1 MLGQVVIFQAIDDKA
16 ECIGI
21 YANGKLSFKD
31 FPDSLTKTWRYSAS
45 ITDPAVEYA
54 WIRVGGRAIADCCP
68 EDLCN
73 ELQAVQRKMKAYLKS
88 FKIAK
93 VNMADHCVF
102 DLFPHDFLERFCEIK
117 NQITEHVFETYEKP
131 SNYEHLDAVYKLLH
145 KIRYQKLNLNSE
157 DCKHLFYSSMNRQK
171 IQELMKNYSR
181 IDYNM
186 FGTITGRLTTH
197 PESFPMLTLKKDL
210 RRIIK
215 PHNDLMMSL
224 DYNGAEIRTLLDLC
238 GQEQPEYDIH
248 EWNIQ
253 NVINDL
259 EMTREEAKLYFFAWL
274 YNPQSN
280 DIDSQYYDREKVLDK
295 YYKDGHVHTPYG
307 RKIKVE
313 SRKALNYLIQ
323 STTADRV
330 LSKAVL
336 IDKMLAG
343 KKSFISH
350 IVHDEIVIDYSDED
364 RDMVIGIRDIFED
377 GYVANV
383 RGGKDY
389 YNLNELKL

>member
-1 MLGQVVIFQAIDDKA
+1 MLFQTIDDKT
-16 ECIGI
+16 ECVGV
-21 YANGKLSFKD
+21 YVNGKLLFD
-31 FPDSLTKTWRYSAS
+31 DVPENLTKTWRYSGS
-45 ITDPAVEYA
+45 INDESVEYA
-54 WIRVGGRAIADCCP
+54 WIRAEGRNITDCCP
-68 EDLCN
+68 PDLCN

-93 VNMADHCVF
+93 VNMVDHCVF
-102 DLFPHDFLERFCEIK
+102 DLIPHDFLVRFCEIK
-117 NQITEHVFETYEKP
+117 NKITEHVFESYDKP
-131 SNYEHLDAVYKLLH
+131 ENYEHLNEVYKLLH
-145 KIRYQKLNLNSE
+145 KIRYQQLNLNTE
-157 DCKHLFYSSMNRQK
+157 DCKQLFYSSMNRQK
-171 IQELMKNYSR
+171 IQELMKHYTR
-181 IDYNM
+181 IDYNL
-186 FGTITGRLTTH
+186 FGTVTGRLTTH
-197 PESFPMLTLKKDL
+197 PGSFPILNIRKDL

-238 GQEQPEYDIH
+238 GQQQPEYDVH

-274 YNPQSN
+274 YNPDSK
-280 DIDSQYYDREKVLDK
+280 DIESDHYDREKVLDK
-295 YYKDGHVHTPYG
+295 YYKDGYIHTPYG

-313 SRKALNYLIQ
+313 QRKALNYLIQ

-330 LSKAVL
+330 LEKAVL
-336 IDKMLAG
+336 IDKMLEG

-364 RDMVIGIRDIFED
+364 RSMVFGIRDVFED
-377 GYVANV
+377 GYLANL
-383 RGGKDY
+383 RAGKDY

>member
-1 MLGQVVIFQAIDDKA
+1 MIFQALDDKS

-21 YANGKLSFKD
+21 YADGKLSFEN
-31 FPDSLTKTWRYSAS
+31 FPENLTKTWRYSAS
-45 ITDPAVEYA
+45 ITDPSVEYA
-54 WIRVGGRAIADCCP
+54 WIRAGGRPITDCCP
-68 EDLCN
+68 EDLSK
-73 ELQAVQRKMKAYLKS
+73 ELRAAQRKMKAYLKS
-88 FKIAK
+88 FTIAK

-102 DLFPHDFLERFCEIK
+102 DLIPHDFLVRFCEIK
-117 NQITEHVFETYEKP
+117 NKITEHVFKTCETP
-131 SNYEHLDAVYKLLH
+131 PNYEHLNSVYKLLH
-145 KIRYQKLNLNSE
+145 KIRYQRLNLSSE
-157 DCKHLFYSSMNRQK
+157 DCKQLFYSSMNRQK
-171 IQELMKNYSR
+171 IQELMKNYKT

-197 PESFPMLTLKKDL
+197 PESFPMLTLKREL

-238 GQEQPEYDIH
+238 GQEQPPYDVH

-259 EMTREEAKLYFFAWL
+259 EMTRSEAKLYFFAWL
-274 YNPQSN
+274 YNPESN
-280 DIDSQYYDREKVLDK
+280 DIESDYYDREKVLDK
-295 YYKDGHVHTPYG
+295 YYIDGYVNTPYG

-313 SRKALNYLIQ
+313 QRKALNYLIQ

-336 IDKMLAG
+336 IDKMLEG

-350 IVHDEIVIDYSDED
+350 IVHDEVVIDYADED
-364 RDMVIGIRDIFED
+364 RDIVVGIREVFED
-377 GYVANV
+377 GYLSNFRA
-383 RGGKDY
+383 GKDY
-389 YNLNELKL
+389 HNLNEIKL

>member
-1 MLGQVVIFQAIDDKA
+1 LIFQALDDKS

-21 YANGKLSFKD
+21 YADGKLTFAD
-31 FPDSLTKTWRYSAS
+31 FPEDLTKTWRYSAS
-45 ITDPAVEYA
+45 IADPAVEYA
-54 WIRVGGRAIADCCP
+54 WIRASGRNIADCCP

-73 ELQAVQRKMKAYLKS
+73 ELQATQRKMKAYLKS

-102 DLFPHDFLERFCEIK
+102 DLIPHDFLVQFCEIK
-117 NQITEHVFETYEKP
+117 NKITEYVFETYEKP
-131 SNYEHLDAVYKLLH
+131 ENYEHLDTVYKLLH

-171 IQELMKNYSR
+171 IQELMKNYTR

-238 GQEQPEYDIH
+238 GQDQPEYDIH
-248 EWNIQ
+248 EWNVQ
-253 NVINDL
+253 NVIKDM

-274 YNPQSN
+274 YNPESN
-280 DIDSQYYDREKVLDK
+280 DIDSEYYDREKVLDK
-295 YYKDGHVHTPYG
+295 YYKDGYIHTPYG

-313 SRKALNYLIQ
+313 QRKALNYLIQ

-330 LSKAVL
+330 LEKAVL
-336 IDKMLAG
+336 VDQMLEG

-350 IVHDEIVIDYSDED
+350 IVHDEIVIDYADED
-364 RDMVIGIRDIFED
+364 RDVVIGVRDIFED
-377 GYVANV
+377 GYVANL
-383 RGGKDY
+383 RAGKDY
-389 YNLNELKL
+389 YNLNEIKL

>member
-1 MLGQVVIFQAIDDKA
+1 MIFQALDDKS

-21 YANGKLSFKD
+21 YADGKLSFDD
-31 FPDSLTKTWRYSAS
+31 FPENLTQTWRYSAS

-54 WIRVGGRAIADCCP
+54 WIRAGGRAIADCCP

-88 FKIAK
+88 FTIAK
-93 VNMADHCVF
+93 VNMTDHCVF
-102 DLFPHDFLERFCEIK
+102 DLIPHDFLVRFCEIK
-117 NQITEHVFETYEKP
+117 NKITEHVFDTYDTPE
-131 SNYEHLDAVYKLLH
+131 NYDHLNNVYKLLH

-171 IQELMKNYSR
+171 IQELMKNYR
-181 IDYNM
+181 TIDYNM
-186 FGTITGRLTTH
+186 FGTVTGRLSTH
-197 PESFPMLTLKKDL
+197 PGSFPVLNLKKDL

-238 GQEQPEYDIH
+238 GQEQPPYDVH

-274 YNPQSN
+274 YNPESN
-280 DIDSQYYDREKVLDK
+280 DIDSDYYDREKVLDK
-295 YYKDGHVHTPYG
+295 YYVDGYIHTPYG

-313 SRKALNYLIQ
+313 QRKALNYLIQ

-330 LSKAVL
+330 LAKAVI
-336 IDKMLAG
+336 IDQMLEDRR
-343 KKSFISH
+343 SFISH
-350 IVHDEIVIDYSDED
+350 IVHDEIVIDYADED
-364 RDMVIGIRDIFED
+364 RDIVIGIRDIFED
-377 GYVANV
+377 GYMANL
-383 RGGKDY
+383 RAGKDY
-389 YNLNELKL
+389 YNLNEIKL

>member
-1 MLGQVVIFQAIDDKA
+1 MIFQALDDKS

-21 YANGKLSFKD
+21 YADGKLSFED
-31 FPDSLTKTWRYSAS
+31 FPNNLTQTWRYSAS
-45 ITDPAVEYA
+45 ITDPSVEYA
-54 WIRVGGRAIADCCP
+54 WIRAGGRNITDCCP

-73 ELQAVQRKMKAYLKS
+73 ELQATQRKMKAYLKS

-102 DLFPHDFLERFCEIK
+102 DLIPHDFLVQFCEIK
-117 NQITEHVFETYEKP
+117 NKITEHVFNEYEKP
-131 SNYEHLDAVYKLLH
+131 NNYGHLDTVYKLLH
-145 KIRYQKLNLNSE
+145 KIRYQKLNLSSE
-157 DCKHLFYSSMNRQK
+157 DCKQLFYSSMNRQK
-171 IQELMKNYSR
+171 IQELMKHYTR

-197 PESFPMLTLKKDL
+197 PESFPILTLKKDL

-238 GQEQPEYDIH
+238 GQQQPDHDIH

-259 EMTREEAKLYFFAWL
+259 TMTREEGKLYFFAWL
-274 YNPQSN
+274 YNPESN
-280 DIDSQYYDREKVLDK
+280 DIESDYYDRERVLDK
-295 YYKDGHVHTPYG
+295 YYKEGYIHTPYG

-313 SRKALNYLIQ
+313 QRKALNYLIQ

-330 LSKAVL
+330 LEKAVL
-336 IDKMLAG
+336 IDKMLEG
-343 KKSFISH
+343 RKSFISH
-350 IVHDEIVIDYSDED
+350 IVHDEIVIDYADED
-364 RDMVIGIRDIFED
+364 RDIVIGIRDVFED
-377 GYVANV
+377 GYLANL
-383 RGGKDY
+383 RAGKDY

>member
-1 MLGQVVIFQAIDDKA
+1 MIFQALDDKS

-21 YANGKLSFKD
+21 YADGKLSFED
-31 FPDSLTKTWRYSAS
+31 FPENLTKTWRYSAS

-54 WIRVGGRAIADCCP
+54 WIHAGGRNITDCCP
-68 EDLCN
+68 EDLCS
-73 ELQAVQRKMKAYLKS
+73 ELQATQRKMRAYLKS
-88 FKIAK
+88 FTIAK

-102 DLFPHDFLERFCEIK
+102 DLLPHDFLMRFCEIK
-117 NQITEHVFETYEKP
+117 NQITKHVFETYEKP
-131 SNYEHLDAVYKLLH
+131 ENYEHLDSVYKLLH
-145 KIRYQKLNLNSE
+145 KIRYQRLNLNGE

-171 IQELMKNYSR
+171 IQELMKKYKT

-197 PESFPMLTLKKDL
+197 PESFPILTLKKDL
-210 RRIIK
+210 RRLIK
-215 PHNDLMMSL
+215 PHNNLMMSL

-253 NVINDL
+253 NIINDL

-274 YNPQSN
+274 YNPESN
-280 DIDSQYYDREKVLDK
+280 DIESDYYDRKKVLDK
-295 YYKDGHVHTPYG
+295 YYVDGYIHTPYG

-313 SRKALNYLIQ
+313 QRKALNYLIQ

-330 LSKAVL
+330 LTKAVL
-336 IDKMLAG
+336 IDKMLEG

-350 IVHDEIVIDYSDED
+350 IIHDEIVIDYADED
-364 RDMVIGIRDIFED
+364 RDIVVSIREVFED
-377 GYVANV
+377 GYLSNFRA
-383 RGGKDY
+383 GKDF
-389 YNLNELKL
+389 YNLNEVKL

>member
-1 MLGQVVIFQAIDDKA
+1 MIFQALDDKS

-21 YANGKLSFKD
+21 YADGKLSFED
-31 FPDSLTKTWRYSAS
+31 FPNNLTQTWRYSAS
-45 ITDPAVEYA
+45 ITDPSVEYA
-54 WIRVGGRAIADCCP
+54 WIRAGGRNITDCCP

-73 ELQAVQRKMKAYLKS
+73 ELQATQRKMKAYLKS

-102 DLFPHDFLERFCEIK
+102 DLIPHDFLVQFCEIK
-117 NQITEHVFETYEKP
+117 NKITEHVFNEYEKP
-131 SNYEHLDAVYKLLH
+131 NNYGHLDTVYKLLH
-145 KIRYQKLNLNSE
+145 KIRYQKLNLSSE
-157 DCKHLFYSSMNRQK
+157 DCKQLFYSSMNRQK
-171 IQELMKNYSR
+171 IQELMKHYTR

-197 PESFPMLTLKKDL
+197 PESFPIITLKKDL

-238 GQEQPEYDIH
+238 GQQQPDHDIH

-259 EMTREEAKLYFFAWL
+259 TMTREEGKLYFFAWL
-274 YNPQSN
+274 YNPESN
-280 DIDSQYYDREKVLDK
+280 DIESDYYDRERVLDK
-295 YYKDGHVHTPYG
+295 YYKEGYIHTPYG

-313 SRKALNYLIQ
+313 QRKALNYLIQ

-330 LSKAVL
+330 LEKAVL
-336 IDKMLAG
+336 IDKMLEG
-343 KKSFISH
+343 RKSFISH
-350 IVHDEIVIDYSDED
+350 IVHDEIVIDYADED
-364 RDMVIGIRDIFED
+364 RDIVIGIRDVFED
-377 GYVANV
+377 GYLANL
-383 RGGKDY
+383 RAGKDY

>member
-1 MLGQVVIFQAIDDKA
+1 LIFQALDDKS

-21 YANGKLSFKD
+21 YADGKLSFDD
-31 FPDSLTKTWRYSAS
+31 FPENLTKTWRYSAS
-45 ITDPAVEYA
+45 ITDPSVEYA
-54 WIRVGGRAIADCCP
+54 WIRAAGRPIADCCP
-68 EDLCN
+68 E
-73 ELQAVQRKMKAYLKS
+73 ELKEELRAAQRKMRAYLKS
-88 FKIAK
+88 FTIAK

-102 DLFPHDFLERFCEIK
+102 DLIPHDFLVRFCEIK
-117 NQITEHVFETYEKP
+117 NKITEHVFETHEAP
-131 SNYEHLDAVYKLLH
+131 PNYEHLNGVYKLLH

-157 DCKHLFYSSMNRQK
+157 DCKQLFYSSMNRQK
-171 IQELMKNYSR
+171 IQELMKNYKT

-197 PESFPMLTLKKDL
+197 PESFPILTLKKDL
-210 RRIIK
+210 RRLIK
-215 PHNDLMMSL
+215 PHNNLMMSL

-253 NVINDL
+253 NIINDL

-274 YNPQSN
+274 YNPESN
-280 DIDSQYYDREKVLDK
+280 DIESDYYDRKKVLDK
-295 YYKDGHVHTPYG
+295 YYVDGYIHTPYG

-313 SRKALNYLIQ
+313 QRKALNYLIQ

-330 LSKAVL
+330 LTKAVL
-336 IDKMLAG
+336 IDKMLEG

-350 IVHDEIVIDYSDED
+350 IIHDEIVIDYADED
-364 RDMVIGIRDIFED
+364 RDIVVSIREVFED
-377 GYVANV
+377 GYLSNFRA
-383 RGGKDY
+383 GKDF
-389 YNLNELKL
+389 YNLNEVKL

>member
-1 MLGQVVIFQAIDDKA
+1 MIFQALDDKS

-21 YANGKLSFKD
+21 YADGKLSFED
-31 FPDSLTKTWRYSAS
+31 FPENLTKTWRYSAS
-45 ITDPAVEYA
+45 ITDPSVEYA
-54 WIRVGGRAIADCCP
+54 WIRAGGRPITDCCP
-68 EDLCN
+68 EDLSK
-73 ELQAVQRKMKAYLKS
+73 ELRAAQRKMKAYLKS
-88 FKIAK
+88 FTIAK

-102 DLFPHDFLERFCEIK
+102 DLIPHDFLVRFCEIK
-117 NQITEHVFETYEKP
+117 NKITEHVFKTCETP
-131 SNYEHLDAVYKLLH
+131 PNYEHLNSVYKLLH
-145 KIRYQKLNLNSE
+145 KIRYQRLNLSSE
-157 DCKHLFYSSMNRQK
+157 DCKQLFYSSMNRQK
-171 IQELMKNYSR
+171 IQELMKNYKT

-197 PESFPMLTLKKDL
+197 PESFPMLTLKREL

-238 GQEQPEYDIH
+238 GQEQPPYDVH

-259 EMTREEAKLYFFAWL
+259 EMTRSEAKLYFFAWL
-274 YNPQSN
+274 YNPESN
-280 DIDSQYYDREKVLDK
+280 DIESDYYDREKVLDK
-295 YYKDGHVHTPYG
+295 YYIDGYVNTPYG

-313 SRKALNYLIQ
+313 QRKALNYLIQ

-336 IDKMLAG
+336 IDKMLEG

-350 IVHDEIVIDYSDED
+350 IVHDEVVIDYADED
-364 RDMVIGIRDIFED
+364 RDIVVGIREVFED
-377 GYVANV
+377 GYLSNFRA
-383 RGGKDY
+383 GKDY
-389 YNLNELKL
+389 HNLNEIKL

>member
-1 MLGQVVIFQAIDDKA
+1 MLFQTIDDKT
-16 ECIGI
+16 ECVGV
-21 YANGKLSFKD
+21 YVNGKLLFD
-31 FPDSLTKTWRYSAS
+31 DVPENLTKTWRYSGS
-45 ITDPAVEYA
+45 INDESVEYA
-54 WIRVGGRAIADCCP
+54 WIRAEGRYITDCCP
-68 EDLCN
+68 PDLCN

-93 VNMADHCVF
+93 VNMVDHCVF
-102 DLFPHDFLERFCEIK
+102 DLIPHDFLVRFCEIK
-117 NQITEHVFETYEKP
+117 NKITEHVFESYDKP
-131 SNYEHLDAVYKLLH
+131 ENYEHLNEVYKLLH
-145 KIRYQKLNLNSE
+145 KIRYQQLNLNTE
-157 DCKHLFYSSMNRQK
+157 DCKQLFYSSMNRQK
-171 IQELMKNYSR
+171 IQELMKHYTR
-181 IDYNM
+181 IDYNL
-186 FGTITGRLTTH
+186 FGTVTGRLTTH
-197 PESFPMLTLKKDL
+197 PGSFPILNIRKDL

-238 GQEQPEYDIH
+238 GQQQPEYDVH

-274 YNPQSN
+274 YNPDSK
-280 DIDSQYYDREKVLDK
+280 DIESDHYDREKVLDK
-295 YYKDGHVHTPYG
+295 YYKDGYIHTPYG

-313 SRKALNYLIQ
+313 QRKALNYLIQ

-330 LSKAVL
+330 LEKAVL
-336 IDKMLAG
+336 IDKMLEG

-364 RDMVIGIRDIFED
+364 RSMVFGIRDVFED
-377 GYVANV
+377 GYLANL
-383 RGGKDY
+383 RAGKDY

>member
-1 MLGQVVIFQAIDDKA
+1 LIFQALDDKS

-21 YANGKLSFKD
+21 YVNGKLSFED
-31 FPDSLTKTWRYSAS
+31 FPTDLSKTWRYSAS
-45 ITDPAVEYA
+45 ITDPSVEYA
-54 WIRVGGRAIADCCP
+54 WIRAGGRAITDCCP

-73 ELQAVQRKMKAYLKS
+73 ELQAVQRKMRAYLKS
-88 FKIAK
+88 FTIAK
-93 VNMADHCVF
+93 VNMSDHCVF
-102 DLFPHDFLERFCEIK
+102 DLIPHDFLVRFCEIK

-131 SNYEHLDAVYKLLH
+131 ENYEHLDAVYKLLH
-145 KIRYQKLNLNSE
+145 KIRYQELNLNIE

-171 IQELMKNYSR
+171 IQELIKNFRR

-197 PESFPMLTLKKDL
+197 PESFPVLTLKKDL

-215 PHNDLMMSL
+215 PHNDLMMSF

-238 GQEQPEYDIH
+238 GQEQPPYDIH

-253 NVINDL
+253 NIINDL

-280 DIDSQYYDREKVLDK
+280 DIESEYYDRKKVLDK
-295 YYKDGHVHTPYG
+295 HYINGYVHTPYG

-313 SRKALNYLIQ
+313 QRKALNYLIQ

-330 LSKAVL
+330 LEKAVL
-336 IDKMLAG
+336 VDKMLEG

-364 RDMVIGIRDIFED
+364 RDMVIGMREIFED
-377 GYVANV
+377 GYLANM

>member
-1 MLGQVVIFQAIDDKA
+1 MIFQALDDKS

-21 YANGKLSFKD
+21 YADGKLSFED
-31 FPDSLTKTWRYSAS
+31 FPENLTKTWRYSAS

-54 WIRVGGRAIADCCP
+54 WIRAGGRAITDCCP
-68 EDLCN
+68 EDLCKD
-73 ELQAVQRKMKAYLKS
+73 LQATQRKMKAYLKS

-102 DLFPHDFLERFCEIK
+102 DLIPHDFLVRFCEIK
-117 NQITEHVFETYEKP
+117 NQITEHVFKTYDAPE
-131 SNYEHLDAVYKLLH
+131 NYDHLNSVYKLLH

-157 DCKHLFYSSMNRQK
+157 DCKQLFYSSMNRQK
-171 IQELMKNYSR
+171 IQELMKNYKT

-186 FGTITGRLTTH
+186 FGTVTGRLATH
-197 PESFPMLTLKKDL
+197 PGSFPILNLKKDL

-224 DYNGAEIRTLLDLC
+224 DYNGAEIRTLLELC
-238 GQEQPEYDIH
+238 GQAQPEYDIH
-248 EWNIQ
+248 EWNVQ
-253 NVINDL
+253 NIINDL

-274 YNPQSN
+274 YNPESN
-280 DIDSQYYDREKVLDK
+280 DIESDYYDRKKVLDK
-295 YYKDGHVHTPYG
+295 HYVGGYVHTPYG

-313 SRKALNYLIQ
+313 QRKALNYLIQ

-330 LSKAVL
+330 LAKAVL
-336 IDKMLAG
+336 IDEMLEG

-350 IVHDEIVIDYSDED
+350 IIHDEIVIDYADED
-364 RDMVIGIRDIFED
+364 RDIAEGIKELFED
-377 GYVANV
+377 GYLSNFRA
-383 RGGKDY
+383 GKDY
-389 YNLNELKL
+389 YNLNEIKL

>member
-1 MLGQVVIFQAIDDKA
+1 VLFQTIDDKT
-16 ECIGI
+16 ECVGV
-21 YANGKLSFKD
+21 YVNGKLLFD
-31 FPDSLTKTWRYSAS
+31 DVPENLTKTWRYSGS
-45 ITDPAVEYA
+45 INDESVEYA
-54 WIRVGGRAIADCCP
+54 WIRAEGRNITDCCP
-68 EDLCN
+68 PDLCN

-93 VNMADHCVF
+93 VNMVDHCVF
-102 DLFPHDFLERFCEIK
+102 DLIPHDFLVRFCEIK
-117 NQITEHVFETYEKP
+117 NKITEHVFESYDKP
-131 SNYEHLDAVYKLLH
+131 ENYEHLNEVYKLLH
-145 KIRYQKLNLNSE
+145 KIRYQQLNLNTE
-157 DCKHLFYSSMNRQK
+157 DCKQLFYSSMNRQK
-171 IQELMKNYSR
+171 IQELMKHYTR
-181 IDYNM
+181 IDYNL
-186 FGTITGRLTTH
+186 FGTVTGRLTTH
-197 PESFPMLTLKKDL
+197 PGSFPILNIRKDL

-238 GQEQPEYDIH
+238 GQQQPEYDVH

-274 YNPQSN
+274 YNPDSK
-280 DIDSQYYDREKVLDK
+280 DIESDHYDREKVLDK
-295 YYKDGHVHTPYG
+295 YYKDGYIHTPYG

-313 SRKALNYLIQ
+313 QRKALNYLIQ

-330 LSKAVL
+330 LEKAVL
-336 IDKMLAG
+336 IDKMLEG

-364 RDMVIGIRDIFED
+364 RSMVFGIRDVFED
-377 GYVANV
+377 GYLANL
-383 RGGKDY
+383 RAGKDY